1 MRKRKNRFMS
11 PVFLNLAASVIAVAI
26 GLAIGLIILLLCS
39 PSQGLAAMG
48 SMISGGF
55 GINGFQKTMARL
67 LYYSTT
73 LIVLGLSISFA
84 FKTGVLNLGAS
95 GQYWLGGF
103 AAIVIALKT
112 APVLGRGT
120 WIVALLG
127 AILAGGIGAAL
138 PGILKA
144 YRNVNIIISFIMM
157 NYIITYG
164 VSLTIKTNRSI
175 YDSTYASTKVMERI
189 VELPK
194 WGLDKLFPSR
204 GAGANAGFVLAILAA
219 ILVHFI
225 VNRTTFGYE
234 LKMCGFSPEAAKYAG
249 VNEKRSIILSV
260 IISGMLAGMAGG
272 LYVLANFSSR
282 IAITDTVP
290 GQGFTGIAVA
300 LLGMT
305 SPIGV
310 ILSGLFVSYLNVGGL
325 NLQVYGFATELTD
338 VILAVIIYSC
348 AFSAVIARW
357 IGEKLIR
364 GSNDTETVEEEEL
377 KKHLAG
383 MQAETGPISGEKP
396 GTEAEPEAGRKEGMQ

>member
-1 MRKRKNRFMS
+1 MNRDMAVNKRKDRMAS
-11 PVFLNLAASVIAVAI
+11 PVFLNLAASFIAVLI

-39 PSQGLAAMG
+39 PSQGLPAML

-95 GQYWLGGF
+95 GQYWLGSF
-103 AAIVIALKT
+103 AAVVVALKT
-112 APVLGRGT
+112 APVLGRWT
-120 WIVALLG
+120 WIIALLG
-127 AILAGGIGAAL
+127 AILAGGVGAVL

-164 VSLTIKTNRSI
+164 VSLVIKSDRSI
-175 YDSTYASTKVMERI
+175 YDPTYASTKVMDRI

-204 GAGANAGFVLAILAA
+204 GAGANAGFVLAVAA
-219 ILVHFI
+219 ALLIHFI
-225 VNRTTFGYE
+225 INRTTFGYE
-234 LKMCGFSPEAAKYAG
+234 LKMCGFSSEAARYAG
-249 VNEKRSIILSV
+249 VNEKRSIVLSV
-260 IISGMLAGMAGG
+260 VISGMLAGMAGG

-282 IAITDTVP
+282 IAITDMVP

-305 SPIGV
+305 SPLGV

-325 NLQVYGFATELTD
+325 NLQSYGFATELTD

-348 AFSAVIARW
+348 AFSSVIAKW
-357 IGEKLIR
+357 IGDRMIR
-364 GSNDTETVEEEEL
+364 GGSAAETVEEAEL

-383 MQAETGPISGEKP
+383 LNT
-396 GTEAEPEAGRKEGMQ
+396 GTEDAEAKEETE